1 MNVSTRPPEP
11 PPTGKLDWRQLLGWL
26 RDDGM
31 IEPDEADKTMKRF
44 GSTQSAQHP
53 LVRLAAAGLQR
64 KGPAAGAAKDVVV
77 RERVL
82 RAGRDLFLFFWRERQ
97 SEEEVLF

>member
-11 PPTGKLDWRQLLGWL
+11 LPTGKLDWRQLLGWL

-31 IEPDEADKTMKRF
+31 IERDEADKTMKRF

-53 LVRLAAAGLQR
+53 LVRLAAASLQR
-64 KGPAAGAAKDVVV
+64 KGPPRRRWTSKRSPPGWRSAAVCPTCAST
-77 RERVL
+77 R
-82 RAGRDLFLFFWRERQ
+82 
-97 SEEEVLF
+97 